1 MSIPTTHE
9 DILILEHIH
18 LSFGASDVL
27 KDLSLKVKQG
37 EICALIGP
45 NGAGK
50 SSVINIIN
58 GIYHPQQGQV
68 SFQGK
73 LLQRYKAKYSPH
85 FGIARTFQNLALFK
99 QMSVLDNVL
108 TGRILQSNYS
118 LIGALLRVPS
128 IKQDENLQRLAVEK
142 ILALLDLQLHRDS
155 IVSTLSY
162 GVQKRVELARALV
175 SEPTL
180 LLLDEPM
187 AGMNH
192 DEKQDIAKFVKR
204 INQQFGIT
212 ILMIEH
218 DLSVVMN
225 ISDHVI
231 VLDYGKK
238 IADSTPAEIQANPEV
253 LSAYLGVAQAQ
264 AS

>member
-1 MSIPTTHE
+1 MSLPDTHE
-9 DILILEHIH
+9 DVLNFEHIH
-18 LSFGASDVL
+18 LSFGTSEVL
-27 KDLSLKVKQG
+27 KDLSFTVKQG

-50 SSVINIIN
+50 SSVINIMN
-58 GIYHPQQGQV
+58 GIYHPQQGKIY
-68 SFQGK
+68 FKGN
-73 LLQRYKAKYSPH
+73 LLKNYKAKQSPLL
-85 FGIARTFQNLALFK
+85 GIARTFQNLALFK
-99 QMSVLDNVL
+99 QISVLDNVL
-108 TGRILQSNYS
+108 TGRILHSHSS
-118 LIGALLRVPS
+118 LFGAFFRLPHIL
-128 IKQDENLQRLAVEK
+128 KNENLQRLKVEK
-142 ILALLDLQLHRDS
+142 ILQLLDLQVHRDS
-155 IVSTLSY
+155 IVSALSY
-162 GVQKRVELARALV
+162 GIQKRVELARALA

-192 DEKQDIAKFVKR
+192 DEKKQISAFIQQ

-238 IADSTPAEIQANPEV
+238 IADSTPAEIQAHPEV
-253 LSAYLGVAQAQ
+253 LDAYLGVTQAQ

>member
-1 MSIPTTHE
+1 MSLLNTHE
-9 DILILEHIH
+9 DLLILEHIH
-18 LSFGASDVL
+18 LSFGASEVL
-27 KDLSLKVKQG
+27 KDLNLKIKQG

-50 SSVINIIN
+50 SSVINIIS
-58 GIYHPQQGQV
+58 GIYHPQQGQIY
-68 SFQGK
+68 FKGK
-73 LLQRYKAKYSPH
+73 LLQRYKAQQSPH
-85 FGIARTFQNLALFK
+85 LGIARTFQNLALFK

-108 TGRILQSNYS
+108 TGRILKSHYP
-118 LIGALLRVPS
+118 LIGALLRLPY
-128 IKQDENLQRLAVEK
+128 ILKDENAQRLKVEK
-142 ILALLDLQLHRDS
+142 ILALLDLQPYRDS
-155 IVSTLSY
+155 IVSTLPY
-162 GVQKRVELARALV
+162 GLQKRVELARALA

-192 DEKQDIAKFVKR
+192 DEKQNIAQFVKR
-204 INQQFGIT
+204 INQQFGLT

-231 VLDYGKK
+231 VLDYGEK
-238 IADSTPAEIQANPEV
+238 IADSTPAEIQANPDV
-253 LSAYLGVAQAQ
+253 LTAYLGITQAQ